1 MFMTVVTGLAIGI
14 AAGVVLQRGRFCMNS
29 AFRDT
34 IFIQDYT
41 FMKASLIALLVAMV
55 GANLLEDMGQIEVLR
70 RQSFAPIANILG
82 GYIFGLG
89 IVIAG
94 GCGSGIWFRVGE
106 GMISAFFTVLGFA
119 VSIMASQTGVLSPVV
134 NKLRS
139 FRVGIDEDGALATG
153 WDIVEPLT
161 LYNIFGIDEVFGIS
175 FKWIVIAILIAVS
188 LPWLLKEKFARPKKG
203 FAPHVTGILIGL
215 VIVVAWWASEKF
227 GQPIGARGVSYTGP
241 TAELFRWLM
250 NSNLLDPELW
260 QNEEV
265 VDALDDLGVLL
276 PGYAQ
281 RGWPPTWSAFLVLG
295 TPIGAYLSARSMKEF
310 KWVVPDAQTM
320 VKVFMGGLI
329 MGFGAVL
336 GGGCNVG
343 HSLTGFS
350 TLAMASVVATI
361 FIILGNWT
369 MVYFLFIKPM
379 KDI

>member
-1 MFMTVVTGLAIGI
+1 MLMTVISGLAVGI
-14 AAGVVLQRGRFCMNS
+14 FAGIVLQRGRFCMNS

-55 GANLLEDMGQIEVLR
+55 GANLLEDFGMIEQLR

-89 IVIAG
+89 IVVAG

-106 GMISAFFTVLGFA
+106 GMVSAWFTVLGFA
-119 VSIMASQTGVLSPVV
+119 VGITSSQTGLLSPVV
-134 NKLRS
+134 NKLRA
-139 FRVGIDEDGALATG
+139 FRVGIDEDGAIATG

-161 LYNIFGIDEVFGIS
+161 LYNMFGIEEVFGIK
-175 FKWIVIAILIAVS
+175 FKWIVIAILVAVS
-188 LPWLLKEKFARPKKG
+188 LPWILKEKFARPKKG

-215 VIVVAWWASEKF
+215 VIVVAWWASEIW

-241 TAELFRWLM
+241 TGELFRWIT
-250 NSNLLDPELW
+250 NSNLLDHQLFT
-260 QNEEV
+260 NADV
-265 VDALDDLGVLL
+265 VDTLDDLGVSV
-276 PGYAQ
+276 PAFPQ

-295 TPIGAYLSARSMKEF
+295 TPIGAFLSARAGKEF
-310 KWVVPDAQTM
+310 KWIVPDAQTM
-320 VKVFMGGLI
+320 MKVFMGGLI

-350 TLAMASVVATI
+350 TLAMASIVATI